1 MYLGGPHR
9 VLLHFS
15 LLVDVKPKATTKRK
29 IRRRKDLLPLAA
41 SKKTTGRDLSPSIIS
56 PDSPTGEF
64 LS

>member
-1 MYLGGPHR
+1 MVG
-9 VLLHFS
+9 
-15 LLVDVKPKATTKRK
+15 VKPIDTTKPN

-56 PDSPTGEF
+56 PNSQIGEV